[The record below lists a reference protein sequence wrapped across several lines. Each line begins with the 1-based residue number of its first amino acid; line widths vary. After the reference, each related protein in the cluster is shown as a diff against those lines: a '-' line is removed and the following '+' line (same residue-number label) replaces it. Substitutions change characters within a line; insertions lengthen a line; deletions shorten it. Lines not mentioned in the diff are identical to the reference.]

1 MKSKILRKIHII
13 CMKTI
18 IQFDNQTYT
27 SSRKDKTNTGSNKIK
42 FQIPIF
48 ISTLSWTKCKLEK
61 YTELLKSIT

>member
-1 MKSKILRKIHII
+1 
-13 CMKTI
+13 MKTI